1 MLESRTSMSAG
12 AAIAEMAE
20 QARMKA
26 CEKYMLK
33 LSESGDVFEMVVGV
47 LGWEPGQ
54 RQGQI
59 LYLRLEESRT
69 HWTAILNPCSLAML
83 TRS

>member
-1 MLESRTSMSAG
+1 MSAG

-20 QARMKA
+20 QTKMKA

-33 LSESGDVFEMVVGV
+33 LSESGDVFEMVVEV

-54 RQGQI
+54 RQGEI
-59 LYLRLEESRT
+59 LYLRLPESRT
-69 HWTAILNPCSLAML
+69 HWTAILNPCSLAISIKY
-83 TRS
+83 RQANP